1 MADTTFCMED
11 ISPPRCS
18 LFSGLHLTSSWKT
31 LSLLATDPVSKVE
44 GPFKSTK
51 ALLVWRHR
59 GKAGKV
65 VSSRTMHVHMLFPA
79 TAPWQCLLHTNASS
93 CLSLHRNLLFYVFS
107 RSHLLESRPIGSF
120 HTDVTVLASY
130 LFIYLF
136 IYFCQAEIPQI
147 NGVTGRSQPGPGD
160 CSVLAKL
167 GISVSGRRKER

>member
-51 ALLVWRHR
+51 ALLVRRHR

-93 CLSLHRNLLFYVFS
+93 CLSLHRNLLFCVFS

-120 HTDVTVLASY
+120 HTAVTVLASY
-130 LFIYLF
+130 LFIYLLF
-136 IYFCQAEIPQI
+136 IFAKQKFHKLMVSLGDP
-147 NGVTGRSQPGPGD
+147 SQDQETAQCWP
-160 CSVLAKL
+160 S
-167 GISVSGRRKER
+167 